1 MLEQSVAMGR
11 QLGNEPAV
19 AWASTFLGQAA
30 TFAKDPQR
38 ALVLLE
44 GALASHRAAGDL
56 CGAWVCLFLLAEARS
71 YLDDPRSAELGEQA
85 LELAED
91 CGWDW
96 WKSFSLW
103 VLGLEM
109 LRQANWQR
117 ATALLRDSLRLRQL
131 FDDPYGIAMC
141 LELLAR
147 TAEAD
152 GHHERAARL
161 LGAVRVLNDSMGVR
175 QARQE
180 RTRVTDDGFASQ
192 ARDALGDA
200 EFDRAY
206 RDGEALSH
214 KQLLS
219 YALADEGAPS
229 DRLGTASGNKVLT
242 RRQAEVAKLVA
253 QGLSNNEIAAALVIA
268 NRTAEGHIE
277 NILTRLGFTSRAQIA
292 AWVVAHERSTMP

>member
-1 MLEQSVAMGR
+1 
-11 QLGNEPAV
+11 
-19 AWASTFLGQAA
+19 
-30 TFAKDPQR
+30 
-38 ALVLLE
+38 
-44 GALASHRAAGDL
+44 
-56 CGAWVCLFLLAEARS
+56 
-71 YLDDPRSAELGEQA
+71 
-85 LELAED
+85 
-91 CGWDW
+91 
-96 WKSFSLW
+96 
-103 VLGLEM
+103 
-109 LRQANWQR
+109 
-117 ATALLRDSLRLRQL
+117 
-131 FDDPYGIAMC
+131 
-141 LELLAR
+141 
-147 TAEAD
+147 
-152 GHHERAARL
+152 
-161 LGAVRVLNDSMGVR
+161 VR